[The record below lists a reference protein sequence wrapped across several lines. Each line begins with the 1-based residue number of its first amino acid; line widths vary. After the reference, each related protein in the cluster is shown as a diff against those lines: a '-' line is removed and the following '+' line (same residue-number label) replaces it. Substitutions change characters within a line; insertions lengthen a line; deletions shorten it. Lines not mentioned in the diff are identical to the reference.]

1 MDLLKLAAKIEL
13 DDSSYKS
20 GIKQAEDMGN
30 KLAGKMSAMTVAVGN
45 LAADVIRNG
54 VSAIQNVIGGAIDG
68 YADYQQLIGGVETL
82 FKSSADKVANYAKKS
97 FKTTGLSSNQYME
110 TVTSFSAS
118 LLQGLNGDTEKA
130 ADMADMAI
138 TDMADNAN
146 KMGTDISSIQTAYQ
160 GFAKQ
165 NYTMLDNLKL
175 GYGGTK
181 EEMVRLIND
190 SGILD
195 KKIKNLDGITFDQMV
210 QAIHEVQT
218 QMGITGTTAKEA
230 ADTISGSKGSLKA
243 AWEDLM
249 SAVGGEGEGDGGNRL
264 SETLENF
271 KTSFQTYMDNY
282 IPALEGTIGNV
293 GELVRGVSEAV
304 ANLPRDLISNLVS
317 SSLTAGTGIIEGAE
331 NIVGWLIDSITASFS
346 STNIDQSKI
355 TAFGE
360 ALGHFVGSSVGKI
373 ITNLPAVLEGL
384 VQVGITLAG
393 SIIQGIWEGL
403 FGTGGNGELEKIKT
417 ELSDTLTQTEM
428 NSTKVQ
434 ALLTYMQQLYEKN
447 GAAAKSTVEWKEAEE
462 ELETVMSGS
471 GKIFETYGSN
481 IQGAINK
488 LSTMNEQLRQAAIMN
503 ALDKAASEEL
513 ELLTEQTLQYNKAK
527 ARKERAESAQETYTE
542 NTRQEIMKAA
552 AEQADR
558 MLAAS
563 HDENGNYTGNDNSY
577 YDLRELANGAAVAG
591 DELVSLSELDFSQ
604 LEGLID
610 MIADSDLTAGYED
623 DKALY
628 AEAQATIKAAEEEMK
643 AGEDA
648 IKETREQIATTRS
661 AMEDTVKD
669 LMGSGK
675 KAASSVSAGG
685 TTLYNTFLYLAR
697 KFASIEVNGGPGGGK
712 DTKIDMPQATGMD
725 YVPYNG
731 FRASLHKGEAIL
743 TKSENEKRSA
753 GNSDV
758 VEAIQELRQDMQNL
772 RLTVGRKTFGRAVV
786 DYGGGR
792 MSDYIGRAD
801 STTAAGFG
809 T

>member
-20 GIKQAEDMGN
+20 GIKQAEDMGS

-130 ADMADMAI
+130 AEMADMAI

-190 SGILD
+190 SGILG

-210 QAIHEVQT
+210 EAIHEVQT

-230 ADTISGSKGSLKA
+230 ASTISGSKESLKA

-249 SAVGGEGEGDGGNRL
+249 SAVGGEGDEENGNRL
-264 SETLENF
+264 SETLNNF
-271 KTSFQTYMDNY
+271 KESFQTYMDNY
-282 IPALEGTIGNV
+282 IPALQSTIGNV
-293 GELVRGVSEAV
+293 GDLVRGVSEAV
-304 ANLPRDLISNLVS
+304 ANLPTSLISNLINGGLS
-317 SSLTAGTGIIEGAE
+317 AGTGIMEGAE
-331 NIVGWLIDSITASFS
+331 NIVNWLIDSIVKSFS
-346 STNIDQSKI
+346 ADGIDEDKVI
-355 TAFGE
+355 AFGE
-360 ALGHFVGSSVGKI
+360 ALGNFVGSSVGKI
-373 ITNLPAVLEGL
+373 ITNIPAVLEGL

-403 FGTGGNGELEKIKT
+403 FGGGGNSDLEKIKND
-417 ELSDTLTQTEM
+417 LVDTMTQIDTQ
-428 NSTKVQ
+428 STKAQ
-434 ALLTYMQQLYEKN
+434 ALINYLQQLYTEN
-447 GAAAKSTVEWKEAEE
+447 GNAAKSTAEWKEAESQLE
-462 ELETVMSGS
+462 EVLKGSGS
-471 GKIFETYGSN
+471 VFEKYGEN
-481 IQGAINK
+481 IQGAIDK
-488 LSTMNEQLRQAAIMN
+488 LTVMNEQLRESAIMN
-503 ALDKAASEEL
+503 ALEKSASKEL
-513 ELLTEQTLQYNKAK
+513 ELLTEQTLNYNKAK
-527 ARKERAESAQETYTE
+527 ARKEIAEGEQKTYEE
-542 NTRQEIMKAA
+542 NTRESIMEAA
-552 AEQADR
+552 RIQAER
-558 MLAAS
+558 MLEGS
-563 HDENGNYTGNDNSY
+563 HDEEGNYTGNDIAY
-577 YDLRELANGAAVAG
+577 EDLKNLANGFATVG
-591 DELVSLSELDFSQ
+591 DELVSLKELDFSQ
-604 LEGLID
+604 LKDMID
-610 MIADSDLTAGYED
+610 LIADSDLTKDYEV
-623 DKALY
+623 DKALWE
-628 AEAQATIKAAEEEMK
+628 EAQANIDASKKEMES
-643 AGEDA
+643 GEKA
-648 IKETREQIATTRS
+648 IKETKEQIATTRR
-661 AMEDTVKD
+661 AMESTVKD
-669 LMGSGK
+669 LLGSGK
-675 KAASSVSAGG
+675 KAASTISSGG
-685 TTLYNTFLYLAR
+685 DTVYRAFVLLAN
-697 KFASIEVNGGPGGGK
+697 KLSKVKVPHVDGTDPHGN
-712 DTKIDMPQATGMD
+712 IDMPQATGID

-743 TKSENEKRSA
+743 TKSENERRNM
-753 GNSDV
+753 GNADV
-758 VEAIQELRQDMQNL
+758 VGAIQELRQDMQNM
-772 RLTVGRKTFGRAVV
+772 RLMVGRKTFGRAVV
-786 DYGGGR
+786 DYGGNR

-801 STTAAGFG
+801 SRMAAGYG